1 MPWLQLY
8 VSRFLGLKFLRTYTL
23 QIHTCA
29 NWLDLT
35 QGVRSD
41 LSLVEGFI
49 FRDSRICIP
58 ESSMRLQ
65 IIQEL
70 HWEGHIV
77 MWNGLSPV
85 VRLINVSNAGLY
97 LPLPIPSQSWS
108 NISMD
113 FVLGI
118 PRTQRGSDSI
128 FVVVDHFSKMFHFVP
143 CKKTTDAVQVAQ
155 LFFREIYKLHGL
167 PVSIV
172 SDRDSRFISH
182 FWWSLWKLF
191 KTSLNMS
198 FAYHPKTGGQ

>member
-1 MPWLQLY
+1 MQLY

-23 QIHTCA
+23 QIHTYA

-58 ESSMRLQ
+58 ESSLWLQ

-70 HWEGHIV
+70 HWEGHIERDRTPKL
-77 MWNGLSPV
+77 LSNSYFWQTLRRDV
-85 VRLINVSNAGLY
+85 ERFVSRCKTYQRSKGHVSNAGLY
-97 LPLPIPSQSWS
+97 LPLPIPTQSWS

-172 SDRDSRFISH
+172 SDRDSCFISH
-182 FWWSLWKLF
+182 FW
-191 KTSLNMS
+191 
-198 FAYHPKTGGQ
+198 